1 MPDSLSGPRA
11 EGRPLRVLDL
21 INTSESA
28 KELLLDR
35 ALCLAGRYGVE
46 PHIACSD
53 GPYVEPIRSQGVT
66 VHVVETPRTMNP
78 IALARAYGNLVRLL
92 RQREFDVLHSHGSV
106 LGLLARLA
114 GPFSGAA
121 VVHTVHGFHFHEGM
135 SAAERGTYEWVE
147 KALLSLTDVTLTQN
161 MEDYRII
168 QSWNPRR
175 RAELIGNGIQIPT
188 VDSVYMARRKAQYTL
203 SCIARFEEVKN
214 HRMLI
219 DAVGRMQEAGVDVRL
234 ICFGKGETQADVETY
249 SRKLGLESRIDFR
262 GYVDDIFE
270 HLADV
275 DLNVLTSIKEGV
287 PRALI
292 ESMALGIPSVCT
304 DVKGSREVV
313 VDGVTGRLVPV
324 GDVEGFANAV
334 AGLLEDLQ
342 ARQAMSTAC
351 VQRAREH
358 YDESRICDRLYDVY
372 AGLHPAG

>member
-1 MPDSLSGPRA
+1 MPDPLGGPRA
-11 EGRPLRVLDL
+11 EDRPLRVLDL

-35 ALCLAGRYGVE
+35 ALHLAGRYGVE
-46 PHIACSD
+46 SHIACSD
-53 GPYVEPIRSQGVT
+53 GPYVEPIRSRGVT
-66 VHVVETPRTMNP
+66 VHVLETPRTMKP
-78 IALARAYGNLVRLL
+78 IALGHAYANLVRLV
-92 RQREFDVLHSHGSV
+92 RRREFDVLHSHGSV

-114 GPFSGAA
+114 KPFSGAA

-135 SAAERGTYEWVE
+135 KATERGLYEWVE
-147 KALLSLTDVTLTQN
+147 QALLGLTDVTLSQN

-168 QSWNPRR
+168 QSWNPRG
-175 RAELIGNGIQIPT
+175 RAELIGNGIQIPAG
-188 VDSVYMARRKAQYTL
+188 DSVYTARRKAQYTL

-214 HRMLI
+214 HRMLV
-219 DAVGRMQEAGVDVRL
+219 DAVGRMQEAGVEVRL
-234 ICFGKGETQADVETY
+234 ICFGKGDIQVDVEAY
-249 SRKLGLESRIDFR
+249 SRESGLESQIDFR

-287 PRALI
+287 PRALM

-334 AGLLEDLQ
+334 IGLLEDPQ
-342 ARQAMSTAC
+342 TRQAMSEAC
-351 VQRAREH
+351 VQRARER
-358 YDESRICDRLYDVY
+358 YDESRICDRLYDLY
-372 AGLHPAG
+372 AGLRPAG

>member
-1 MPDSLSGPRA
+1 MPDPLGGPRA
-11 EGRPLRVLDL
+11 EDRPLRVLDL

-35 ALCLAGRYGVE
+35 ALHLAGRYGVE
-46 PHIACSD
+46 SHIACSD
-53 GPYVEPIRSQGVT
+53 GPYVEPIRSRGVT
-66 VHVVETPRTMNP
+66 VHVLETPRTMKP
-78 IALARAYGNLVRLL
+78 IALGPK
-92 RQREFDVLHSHGSV
+92 
-106 LGLLARLA
+106 
-114 GPFSGAA
+114 PFSGAA

-135 SAAERGTYEWVE
+135 KATERGLYEWVE
-147 KALLSLTDVTLTQN
+147 QALLGLTDVTLSQN

-168 QSWNPRR
+168 QSWNPRG
-175 RAELIGNGIQIPT
+175 RAELIGNGIQIPAG
-188 VDSVYMARRKAQYTL
+188 DSVYTARRKAQYTL

-214 HRMLI
+214 HRMLV
-219 DAVGRMQEAGVDVRL
+219 DAVGRMQEAGVEVRL
-234 ICFGKGETQADVETY
+234 ICFGKGDIQVDVEAY
-249 SRKLGLESRIDFR
+249 SRESGLESRIDFR

-287 PRALI
+287 PRALM

-334 AGLLEDLQ
+334 IGLLEDPQ
-342 ARQAMSTAC
+342 TRQAMSEAC
-351 VQRAREH
+351 VQRARER
-358 YDESRICDRLYDVY
+358 YDESRICDRLYDLY
-372 AGLHPAG
+372 AGLRPAG